1 MELLTGGRKRRRP
14 RGLAQRLWLAAAGIA
29 GVVAA
34 AALLVRL

>member
-1 MELLTGGRKRRRP
+1 MELLTGGRKRRRQ
-14 RGLAQRLWLAAAGIA
+14 RGLAQRLWLALVGIA